1 VKPKR
6 GAALYG
12 PRRSSAVLSVIAI
25 AVVVAGTGV
34 PNATATPS
42 GKSVTSAALGADR
55 GISWP
60 DGQALPQFAE
70 PTRLDVVDLP
80 ELPGDLKLLL
90 GTLQGVV
97 NRSEPRIYLIG
108 DDATGGE
115 GRLTWLRSLKV
126 PYTIHPDPWT
136 LVSKYRDAVRGTIIF
151 DPDVPDTVNVATT
164 LAGLKNAVVAS
175 PALANRLEQE
185 YGLGVLDDLRG
196 RFADGLEAYEWQF
209 EQLWPQTSHRMLI
222 GLPPQRHVGVP
233 PGIPDIYTTIAEE
246 AEHVHDASNRATYD
260 LDLSDRLGGDA
271 VWVRF
276 DDTFTNDGWG
286 PAVGQVTVRADGE
299 AIAQFVP
306 GTAEEAPYLFDA
318 GNSQVAGGPPQHRFA
333 DGNSHFVYRF
343 APPAGT
349 QELTLSVQM
358 WNEYT
363 LSVTGTE
370 PERPFD
376 EEFAYLRDYAVAN
389 RAMTFWLDPNVA
401 AERALFE
408 RIMAETEPPTPY
420 LGWFAQDVAGEFVG
434 TELASRHGVYVLAA
448 DWFENMSVH
457 SGSRARVSARQ
468 PQPPSPPLE
477 NKIYVTFTVSE
488 GDNLQ
493 YNEHRLRRLWDDPG
507 RGSVPIN
514 WSTSPLLADVARNF
528 LGHYQRTATR
538 NDLLVAGPSG
548 GGYIYPTPWPDET
561 FDTFTAQ
568 TREYMNATGM
578 DIVYVLN
585 RVDGHDVDLTLDE
598 ATAYVEDVEPRGILL
613 NWGST
618 TQTRMLDGDVP
629 LSTVRGAGGTDE
641 LEHAIAEAS
650 AGWDGESP
658 LFLSIGV
665 LAWNTTPTDV
675 AAVADSLGS
684 EYEIVRGDQYF
695 ELISGTPRLSASVS
709 PERKRIGASKKRV
722 SFRFRA
728 ANVGAGPS
736 GELTLC
742 ARAPAKRVKVAG
754 ERCRAH
760 GSFAPGAARTQ
771 RFRLTVKPKARG
783 KRTRITFTARGPGV
797 DSRTGSA
804 TLTVR
809 RRG

>member
-1 VKPKR
+1 MTPVAR
-6 GAALYG
+6 TAAL
-12 PRRSSAVLSVIAI
+12 AIAI
-25 AVVVAGTGV
+25 VVVAGTGV
-34 PNATATPS
+34 SGVTATPT
-42 GKSVTSAALGADR
+42 GKSATSARLGADR
-55 GISWP
+55 GVSWP
-60 DGQALPQFAE
+60 DGRALPRFAE

-97 NRSEPRIYLIG
+97 NRAKPRIYLIG

-136 LVSKYRDAVRGTIIF
+136 LVAKYRDAVRGTIIF

-175 PALANRLEQE
+175 PALADRLQQE

-196 RFADGLEAYEWQF
+196 RFADRLDAYEWQF

-222 GLPPQRHVGVP
+222 GIPPQRHVGLP

-260 LDLSDRLGGDA
+260 FDLSDRLGGDA

-276 DDTFTNDGWG
+276 DDAFTNDGWG
-286 PAVGQVTVRADGE
+286 PAVGEVTVRADGQ
-299 AIAQFVP
+299 AIAEFVP
-306 GTAEEAPYLFDA
+306 GTVEEAPYLFDA

-349 QELTLSVQM
+349 QELTLSVEM
-358 WNEYT
+358 WNEYA

-420 LGWFAQDVAGEFVG
+420 LGWFAQDVAGEFGG

-493 YNEHRLRRLWDDPG
+493 YNQHRLRRLWDDPG

-528 LGHYQRTATR
+528 LGHYQRTATG
-538 NDLLVAGPSG
+538 NDLFVAGPSG
-548 GGYIYPTPWPDET
+548 AGYIYPTPWPDET
-561 FDTFTAQ
+561 FDAFTAQ

-585 RVDGHDVDLTLDE
+585 RVDGLDVDLTLDE
-598 ATAYVEDVEPRGILL
+598 ATAYVEDVEPHGILL

-618 TQTRMLDGDVP
+618 TQTRMLEGDVP

-665 LAWNTTPTDV
+665 LAWNTTPTDI
-675 AAVADSLGS
+675 AAVADSLGP
-684 EYEIVRGDQYF
+684 EYMVVRGDQYF
-695 ELISGTPRLSASVS
+695 ELISGRPRLSASVS
-709 PERKRIGASKKRV
+709 PKQKRIGPSKNRV

-736 GELTLC
+736 DELTLC
-742 ARAPAKRVKVAG
+742 AQAPAKRVKVAG
-754 ERCRAH
+754 KRCRAH
-760 GSFAPGAARTQ
+760 GSLAAGAARTQ
-771 RFRLTVKPKARG
+771 TFRLKVKPKARG
-783 KRTRITFTARGPGV
+783 KRTRITCTAHGAGI
-797 DSRTGSA
+797 DNRTATA
-804 TLTVR
+804 TLSVR
-809 RRG
+809 KKR